1 MKKVKCP
8 ACGFII
14 SSNYNHRSKIQELLA
29 GRNKYTRKLLEKI
42 ELDSH
47 AFNTGKL
54 LEKTI
59 RLIYDNIPSNNK
71 TEKAFLFLQG
81 INNVKDEIIN
91 WGIENYTA
99 NGYVFQGKGLQYLS
113 AMINSHSKDRKKLKK
128 NEELRLGG
136 IPPIKELK

>member
-8 ACGFII
+8 ACGFVM
-14 SSNYNHRSKIQELLA
+14 SSNLNHRAKIHELLS
-29 GRNKYTRKLLEKI
+29 GRNEYTR
-42 ELDSH
+42 
-47 AFNTGKL
+47 KL

-59 RLIYDNIPSNNK
+59 RLIYDNITSNNG

-81 INNVKDEIIN
+81 VNNVKDEVIN

-99 NGYVFQGKGLQYLS
+99 NGYVYQGKGLRYLQ
-113 AMINSHSKDRKKLKK
+113 AMINSHSKDRDKLKK
-128 NEELRLGG
+128 NEELRLGA

>member
-8 ACGFII
+8 ACGFVI

-29 GRNKYTRKLLEKI
+29 GRNKYTR
-42 ELDSH
+42 
-47 AFNTGKL
+47 KL

-113 AMINSHSKDRKKLKK
+113 AMINSHSKDSKKLKK

>member
-1 MKKVKCP
+1 VKKVKCP
-8 ACGFII
+8 ACGFVI

-29 GRNKYTRKLLEKI
+29 GRNKYTR
-42 ELDSH
+42 
-47 AFNTGKL
+47 KL

>member
-8 ACGFII
+8 ACGFVI

-29 GRNKYTRKLLEKI
+29 GRNDYTR
-42 ELDSH
+42 
-47 AFNTGKL
+47 KL

>member
-8 ACGFII
+8 ACGFVI

-29 GRNKYTRKLLEKI
+29 GRNKYTR
-42 ELDSH
+42 
-47 AFNTGKL
+47 KL

-136 IPPIKELK
+136 IPPINELK

>member
-8 ACGFII
+8 ACGFVI

-29 GRNKYTRKLLEKI
+29 GRNKYTR
-42 ELDSH
+42 
-47 AFNTGKL
+47 KL

>member
-8 ACGFII
+8 ACGFVI
-14 SSNYNHRSKIQELLA
+14 SSIYNHRSKIQELLA
-29 GRNKYTRKLLEKI
+29 GRNKYTR
-42 ELDSH
+42 
-47 AFNTGKL
+47 KL

>member
-8 ACGFII
+8 ACGFVM
-14 SSNYNHRSKIQELLA
+14 SSNYNHRAKIQELLS
-29 GRNKYTRKLLEKI
+29 GRNEYTR
-42 ELDSH
+42 
-47 AFNTGKL
+47 KL

-59 RLIYDNIPSNNK
+59 RLISDNIPSNNG

-81 INNVKDEIIN
+81 VNNVKDEVIN

-99 NGYVFQGKGLQYLS
+99 NGYVYQGKGLRYLQ
-113 AMINSHSKDRKKLKK
+113 AMINSHSKDRDKLKK
-128 NEELRLGG
+128 NEELRLGA

>member
-8 ACGFII
+8 ACGFVI

-29 GRNKYTRKLLEKI
+29 GRNKYTR
-42 ELDSH
+42 
-47 AFNTGKL
+47 KL

-113 AMINSHSKDRKKLKK
+113 AMINSHSKDRKILKK

>member
-8 ACGFII
+8 ACGFVI

-29 GRNKYTRKLLEKI
+29 GRNKYTRKLLEK
-42 ELDSH
+42 
-47 AFNTGKL
+47 
-54 LEKTI
+54 TI
-59 RLIYDNIPSNNK
+59 RLIYENIPSNNK